1 MSGKLYDNVTADG
14 MKYSIYIPDNYNSN
28 TPILSYNL
36 STGVVDNSTTS
47 IWVKAKQ
54 AVLEQGYDTV
64 VLFPNHYD
72 PDTWNKDYQNNSI
85 AMLNDAK
92 EKYGLTSD
100 LFMTTG
106 FSSCCSQSVKT
117 TAEYI
122 RQNPGVERQV
132 AFTLD
137 GFIWKN
143 GVLNQSELDA
153 LIENDTLFVSYCQ
166 PQNWNKLSSAVM
178 NNFDMLI
185 ITDKNEYINHSTGY
199 WTRHDLIASNFF
211 EEELYNEVLNFLDGR
226 ATLNTSRY
234 NFYAVN
240 EQGEKVQVTD
250 SEQLYSLLGINSIE
264 YYKNKFSSITDYDYK
279 ILSDEGNVTYYLN
292 RIRGLIRKSSFLN
305 SDFSSFSCTSTTSV
319 PSEIPSCVRRHF
331 TNVSKNLDKIVSLTD
346 AVASIHTTYVRL
358 DDELSNTIKS

>member
-1 MSGKLYDNVTADG
+1 MSGKIYDNVTSDG

-36 STGVVDNSTTS
+36 STGVIDNNSS
-47 IWVKAKQ
+47 SVWINAKN
-54 AVLEQGYDTV
+54 AVLEQGYDNV

-72 PDTWNKDYQNNSI
+72 TDTWNKDYQNNSI
-85 AMLNDAK
+85 AILNDAK

-153 LIENDTLFVSYCQ
+153 LIRNDTLFVSYCQ
-166 PQNWNKLSSAVM
+166 PQNWNKLSSAVTE
-178 NNFDMLI
+178 NLDILI
-185 ITDKNEYINHSTGY
+185 ITDKNEYINHETSY
-199 WTRHDLIASNFF
+199 WGRHDLIASNFF
-211 EEELYNEVLNFLDGR
+211 VEGLYNDVLNFLDGR
-226 ATLNTSRY
+226 GTLNISRY
-234 NFYAVN
+234 NFYVVN
-240 EQGEKVQVTD
+240 ECGRKVQVTD
-250 SEQLYSLLGINSIE
+250 PKQLYSLLGINTIE
-264 YYKNKFSSITDYDYK
+264 YYKNKFLGISDYK
-279 ILSDEGNVTYYLN
+279 ISSDQGNVAYYLN
-292 RIRGLIRKSSFLN
+292 RIRRLIRKSSFLER
-305 SDFSSFSCTSTTSV
+305 DFSLIGCTSTTSV
-319 PSEIPSCVRRHF
+319 PSEILSYVRKYF
-331 TNVSKNLDKIVSLTD
+331 TDVSKNLDKIISLTD
-346 AVASIHTTYVRL
+346 TVASIHTAYVRV
-358 DDELSNTIKS
+358 DDELSSTINS